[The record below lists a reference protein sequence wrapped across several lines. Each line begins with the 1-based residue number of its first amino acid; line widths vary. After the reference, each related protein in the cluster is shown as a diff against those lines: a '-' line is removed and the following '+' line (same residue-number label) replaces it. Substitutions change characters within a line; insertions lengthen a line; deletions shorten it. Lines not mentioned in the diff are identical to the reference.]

1 MEDVTH
7 LEVESLEPLEVES
20 LEPLEVELLESLEV
34 ESLESLGLSSR
45 NFGSDSCSSLPCWG
59 TGYFSGKARPLF

>member
-20 LEPLEVELLESLEV
+20 LE
-34 ESLESLGLSSR
+34 SLGLSSR
-45 NFGSDSCSSLPCWG
+45 NFGSNSCSSLPCWG
-59 TGYFSGKARPLF
+59 TGYFSGKARLLF